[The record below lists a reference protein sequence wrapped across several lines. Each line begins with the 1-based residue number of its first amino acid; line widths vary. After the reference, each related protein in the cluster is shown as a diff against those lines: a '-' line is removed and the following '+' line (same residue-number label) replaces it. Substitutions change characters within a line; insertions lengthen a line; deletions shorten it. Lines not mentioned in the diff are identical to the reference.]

1 LHQPLGR
8 IGSSTSLQLDGGWKF
23 AQFAQLWSFFG
34 DVWYATSDCFV
45 FAIAFRTSIV
55 KTGADST
62 TAAPRSIARREISID
77 PNVIPSLMSS
87 STPHALSRQRRS

>member
-1 LHQPLGR
+1 LHQPLGE

-45 FAIAFRTSIV
+45 FAIASWMSIV
-55 KTGADST
+55 KTGADSI
-62 TAAPRSIARREISID
+62 TAAPRIIARREISID
-77 PNVIPSLMSS
+77 PNVIPLRMTS
-87 STPHALSRQRRS
+87 STPHALSRQRRA